1 MAASINLDALKKG
14 VIMQYTEITVRYG
27 ELSTK
32 GKNRREFIGRLNGNV
47 TKALREFPD
56 LRIYP
61 KRDRMHIALNGT
73 NSDQVMAKLR
83 QVFGIQNFSPSICI
97 RKDLATLKETAVAMM
112 AELAPKIKTFKVNT
126 RRSDHNFELDTNQLN
141 LLLGDLI
148 LDHFPDLEAKM
159 KFPDATLRV
168 EVRQDG
174 IYLSSETILGAGGLP
189 VGTAGKA
196 MLMLSGGI
204 DSPVAGYLAMKRG
217 VEIEMVH
224 FFSPP
229 YTSERAL
236 AKAKALTAKL
246 APYVGTIKFI
256 EVPFTEIQEEVKRRV
271 PEGYLMTVQRRF
283 MLRLATA
290 LAEKRQALAIFNG
303 ESVGQV
309 ASQTLE
315 SMVAINDVTTLPVIR
330 PVATMDKNEIIKI
343 AENIDTFDLS
353 ILPFEDCCT
362 IFAPPR
368 PKTKPRLDKARF
380 YEAQL
385 DGEALM
391 ARALAG
397 VKITEVHSA
406 DDFLNTDE
414 STIQSVL

>member
-1 MAASINLDALKKG
+1 
-14 VIMQYTEITVRYG
+14 MQYTEITVRYG

-126 RRSDHNFELDTNQLN
+126 HRSDHNFELDTNQLN

>member
-1 MAASINLDALKKG
+1 MK
-14 VIMQYTEITVRYG
+14 YTEITVRYG

-47 TKALREFPD
+47 TKALAAFPD
-56 LRIYP
+56 LHIYP

-73 NSDQVMAKLR
+73 DSDAVIEKLSM
-83 QVFGIQNFSPSICI
+83 VFGIQNFSPSLKIA
-97 RKDLATLKETAVAMM
+97 KDVETLKQTALEMMQELVPVA
-112 AELAPKIKTFKVNT
+112 KTFKIDT
-126 RRSDHNFELDTNQLN
+126 RRSDHEFELDTNQIN
-141 LLLGDLI
+141 LLLGDYI
-148 LDHFPDLEAKM
+148 YDHIPGLTAKM
-159 KFPDATLRV
+159 KHPDVTLRV
-168 EVRQDG
+168 EVRRDG
-174 IYLSSETILGAGGLP
+174 IYLSSQTIKGAGGLP

-236 AKAKALTAKL
+236 AKAKQLTAKL
-246 APYVGTIKFI
+246 APYCGTIKFI
-256 EVPFTEIQEEVKRRV
+256 EVPFTEIQEEVKRTV

-283 MLRLATA
+283 MLRSAVK
-290 LAEKRQALAIFNG
+290 LAEQRQGLAIFNG

-315 SMVAINDVTTLPVIR
+315 SMVAINDVTSMPIIR
-330 PVATMDKNEIIKI
+330 PVATMDKTEIISI
-343 AENIDTFDLS
+343 AEKIDTFDLS

-362 IFAPPR
+362 IFAPPH
-368 PKTKPRLDKARF
+368 PKTKPNLEKARF
-380 YEAQL
+380 YESQL

-391 ARALAG
+391 ARSLAG
-397 VKITEVHSA
+397 VKVTEIRSH
-406 DDFLNTDE
+406 DEFLTTDQID
-414 STIQSVL
+414 IQSVL